1 MGASLTCCKG
11 QRSDIRRR
19 AALCGIVAVFDGSV
33 LFPFPAPTLRK
44 EANRNFFYPI
54 LQHHKEGDVLGQ

>member
-33 LFPFPAPTLRK
+33 LCFFPVPTLWK
-44 EANRNFFYPI
+44 EAKRFFFLSI
-54 LQHHKEGDVLGQ
+54 LYYHKGG